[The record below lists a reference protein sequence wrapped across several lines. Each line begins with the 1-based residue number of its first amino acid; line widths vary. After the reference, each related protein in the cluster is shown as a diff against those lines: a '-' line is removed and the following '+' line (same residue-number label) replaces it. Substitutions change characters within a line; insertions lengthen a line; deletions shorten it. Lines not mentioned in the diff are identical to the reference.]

1 MTPKAAAA
9 HVQNRI
15 AEANRAKAPIDAAGL
30 LAAASAYGEYQARL
44 REANAADFGDLLLWP
59 TLALFQDADYRA
71 RWSGKFDWV
80 HADEYQDVNFAQY
93 TWLKMLASHGT
104 ADLRRRRR

>member
-1 MTPKAAAA
+1 M
-9 HVQNRI
+9 
-15 AEANRAKAPIDAAGL
+15 
-30 LAAASAYGEYQARL
+30 
-44 REANAADFGDLLLWP
+44 REANAADFDDLLLWP

-93 TWLKMLASHGT
+93 TWLKMLASHGKRIFAVGDDDQSIYGWRG
-104 ADLRRRRR
+104 ADVAYIRRFQS